1 MGLYTIKELKNNNA
15 LRKSL
20 FLFNIIKYPLIV
32 RLSSFLMHLFLKFK
46 LPITPII
53 KSLLFD
59 QFCVGINEKESMM
72 TVKKLSKFHLKSI
85 LHYHVEGYESEKS
98 FICSEWSH
106 TYNFKNNHTISA
118 KFEEYPIGISSK
130 DFVDLETP
138 SIGGPAKII
147 FDSPLILAQKEDGAL
162 YDKRVKK

>member
-1 MGLYTIKELKNNNA
+1 MSKRLFDNTKLAFELKNNNA

-32 RLSSFLMHLFLKFK
+32 RLSSFLMQLFLKFK
-46 LPITPII
+46 LTITPII

-85 LHYHVEGYESEKS
+85 P
-98 FICSEWSH
+98 
-106 TYNFKNNHTISA
+106 TIMSKVMNQRKVLMSA
-118 KFEEYPIGISSK
+118 LKILSKRSSQ
-130 DFVDLETP
+130 L
-138 SIGGPAKII
+138 
-147 FDSPLILAQKEDGAL
+147 QKL
-162 YDKRVKK
+162 MMFLSQFLNQQV